1 VVGTF
6 ISLVSIAQSALSA
19 HLRLEPAPT
28 RQHSAIFGNQLMRI
42 AAHPVMR
49 ENIAFIMLLGIGVG
63 IGIEIGLSSV
73 RPR

>member
-1 VVGTF
+1 
-6 ISLVSIAQSALSA
+6 
-19 HLRLEPAPT
+19 
-28 RQHSAIFGNQLMRI
+28 MRI